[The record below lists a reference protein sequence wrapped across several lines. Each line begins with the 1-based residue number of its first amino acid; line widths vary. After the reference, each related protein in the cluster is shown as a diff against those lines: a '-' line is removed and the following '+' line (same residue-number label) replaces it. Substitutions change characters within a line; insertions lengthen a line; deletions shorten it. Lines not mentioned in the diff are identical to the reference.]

1 MNRRKFFGM
10 GAAALTGMA
19 LMPSLASCAGEAAK
33 PAAKP
38 ADGKV
43 NSDFGGV
50 HIGTITYSWRDMP
63 GGLENLL
70 DYCRRAGVS
79 NLELMGN
86 DLETALG
93 APESPMM
100 SIYAAV
106 FARLTEEQRNKA
118 MSSGAGVMDAM
129 TDEEKQKLADY
140 QKAYADFRKNLDMNK
155 VEEVRKRFEA
165 EGIDIHIVKTQPTAA
180 SSDEDIDYAF
190 KLAKAMGA
198 KGVTS
203 EMSLENAQRCAPFAE
218 KYDMYYC
225 MHNHFQYATPE
236 FAAGPDQVL
245 AVSPNVMLNFDFAH
259 YFGSTGKNPC
269 DFIEKYHDRIFS
281 MHTKDKTGP
290 DAATPNENQVWG
302 QGQTPLEDVLK
313 LVQSKYPQIYCDIEL
328 EYAVAPWS
336 NSVKEVATCVK
347 FARRVLELG

>member
-1 MNRRKFFGM
+1 M

-33 PAAKP
+33 PAAK
-38 ADGKV
+38 ADDGKV

-155 VEEVRKRFEA
+155 VEEVRKSADNDASRDLE
-165 EGIDIHIVKTQPTAA
+165 DY
-180 SSDEDIDYAF
+180 SSDR
-190 KLAKAMGA
+190 GA
-198 KGVTS
+198 
-203 EMSLENAQRCAPFAE
+203 
-218 KYDMYYC
+218 
-225 MHNHFQYATPE
+225 
-236 FAAGPDQVL
+236 
-245 AVSPNVMLNFDFAH
+245 
-259 YFGSTGKNPC
+259 
-269 DFIEKYHDRIFS
+269 
-281 MHTKDKTGP
+281 
-290 DAATPNENQVWG
+290 
-302 QGQTPLEDVLK
+302 
-313 LVQSKYPQIYCDIEL
+313 
-328 EYAVAPWS
+328 
-336 NSVKEVATCVK
+336 
-347 FARRVLELG
+347 LG